1 MCEAMTALVK
11 NDESSSKEMNRLKE
25 ELLILFGAM
34 HEERISLHARLQKQE
49 AELWKSEEKIEMLE
63 DEIEKQLAD
72 WEVLEV
78 KLGQADLEIR
88 KLLAENQ
95 RLGNELEVAT
105 SRKADSNGDPINFS
119 AVKESSESQK
129 ALSDKIA
136 TAQSELEEP

>member
-1 MCEAMTALVK
+1 
-11 NDESSSKEMNRLKE
+11 
-25 ELLILFGAM
+25 M

-49 AELWKSEEKIEMLE
+49 AELLKSEEKIEMLE